1 MSRLTQPRGRA
12 LQAQPEPAPAPY
24 RDRWEHL
31 HDRLQLLDAR
41 LAALAETAR
50 RERPATDAPPSAAW
64 GHGMFVSDDEI
75 DALLSSRADG
85 RTALEVKNAIDRKV
99 EASIGAGIDLP
110 LFRLAQTF
118 RLSAWEEEVLVLC
131 LAPELDRRYERAY
144 GYLHD
149 DINRRQPSIELAL
162 ALLGDDLATRAAGRA
177 ALGEQAT
184 LVRAGL
190 VLAAHENQDDGASAR
205 LSQSIRLDSR
215 ISDVLLGRTEMPS
228 RQWLRRM
235 DTLGGEPTGL
245 AARLLA
251 IARQTLTSSSG
262 SEKLLVSLHGG
273 SQAAAI
279 DLAAE
284 VCGPLEAPL
293 LLLDLPLLVAAGAPF
308 EKAVRE
314 AVREALL
321 QPCALLV
328 DCGDGLGQTPAESE
342 FRMAQLIDALTDFAW
357 LAFVVARYPINAQR
371 GAQQPW
377 LSVEL
382 PAPDLAARA
391 TAWYAALTAHGITV
405 DHAEADS
412 LAGRYRLAISQLES
426 VVASARLRAKLR
438 GDEASPLVS
447 DVEAACRDAG
457 ASALIGLANRISP
470 RFGWHDIVLA
480 KDSMRQLEE
489 IVAAVK
495 SRRRVL
501 SDWGFGARL
510 SRGKGLSALFSGAP
524 GTGKTMAAEIIAGE
538 LGLDLYTVDLATVV
552 SKYIGETEKNLS
564 RIFDAAES
572 TSSLLFFDEAD
583 ALFGKRSEV
592 TEAHDR
598 YANIEISY
606 LLQRIDTYEGLVILS
621 TNLKRNLDEA
631 FLRRLN
637 FVVDLPFP
645 DVDERRRIWRRIPPS
660 EAPIA
665 DDVNWEFLAE
675 KFALSGGNIKG
686 AFLHAT
692 YQAAARND
700 AVGMGDLVLGLRRE
714 LDKMGKVTSAAD
726 FGPYWRLLDGAQR

>member
-1 MSRLTQPRGRA
+1 
-12 LQAQPEPAPAPY
+12 
-24 RDRWEHL
+24 
-31 HDRLQLLDAR
+31 
-41 LAALAETAR
+41 
-50 RERPATDAPPSAAW
+50 
-64 GHGMFVSDDEI
+64 MFVSDGEI
-75 DALLSSRADG
+75 DALLNSRADG
-85 RTALEVKNAIDRKV
+85 RTALQVKNAIDARV
-99 EASIGAGIDLP
+99 EATMSTGVDLP
-110 LFRLAQTF
+110 LVRLAQTF

-162 ALLGDDLATRAAGRA
+162 ALLGEDLATRAAGRA

-190 VLAAHENQDDGASAR
+190 VVTAHESQDEGASSR
-205 LSQSIRLDSR
+205 LSQGIRLDSR
-215 ISDVLLGRTEMPS
+215 ISDALLGRNEIPS
-228 RQWLRRM
+228 RQWLRRL

-245 AARLLA
+245 AGRLLA
-251 IARQTLTSSSG
+251 IARETLTSGSG
-262 SEKLLVSLHGG
+262 TGKLLVSLHGG
-273 SQAAAI
+273 SQASAI

-284 VCGPLEAPL
+284 VCGPLDAPL
-293 LLLDLPLLVAAGAPF
+293 LLLDIPLLVAAGAPF

-314 AVREALL
+314 AVRETLL
-321 QPCALLV
+321 QPSALLV
-328 DCGDGLGQTPAESE
+328 DCGDGPGQTPAESE
-342 FRMAQLIDALTDFAW
+342 FRMAQLTDALADFAW
-357 LAFVVARYPINAQR
+357 LAFVMARHPINAEK
-371 GAQQPW
+371 GPQQAW

-382 PAPDLAARA
+382 PEPDLAARA
-391 TAWYAALTAHGITV
+391 ASWYNALAAHGIKAG
-405 DHAEADS
+405 HSEADS

-426 VVASARLRAKLR
+426 VLASARLRAKLR
-438 GDEASPLVS
+438 GDEAAPMVS
-447 DVEAACRDAG
+447 DVEAACRDVG
-457 ASALIGLANRISP
+457 ASALIGLANRVSP
-470 RFGWHDIVLA
+470 RFGWQDIVLTR
-480 KDSMRQLEE
+480 DSMRQMEE

-592 TEAHDR
+592 TDAHDR

-645 DVDERRRIWRRIPPS
+645 DVDERRRIWQRMPPS
-660 EAPIA
+660 EAPMA
-665 DDVNWEFLAE
+665 DNVNWEFLAE

-692 YQAAARND
+692 YQAAARNE
-700 AVGMGDLVLGLRRE
+700 AVGMRDLVLGLRRE
-714 LDKMGKVTSAAD
+714 LEKMGKVAGAAD
-726 FGPYWRLLDGAQR
+726 FGPYWRLLDGAPR